1 MVIVLMLISGTIIYN
16 DKGPQYCYLG
26 ESYEGDE
33 DLQACSTLCRTPI
46 AHIHSQSGN
55 NHYVEEENKDN
66 HMMEMTAYY
75 DHENNNDEK
84 ECQAYKELGLL
95 MLLVGVAVLT
105 FASLVYFAEK
115 VLAS

>member
-1 MVIVLMLISGTIIYN
+1 MIRMVMLISRTIIHSDN
-16 DKGPQYCYLG
+16 GPQYCCLG

-66 HMMEMTAYY
+66 HMM
-75 DHENNNDEK
+75 
-84 ECQAYKELGLL
+84 
-95 MLLVGVAVLT
+95 
-105 FASLVYFAEK
+105 K
-115 VLAS
+115 VTTQRT